1 MHFPERNK
9 RKIWLDSTYLII
21 LCDEC
26 RILIVPKHNQMKEE
40 KLNLKSANVAS
51 VIQFQ
56 THAQYLYTRC
66 LIYLVIF
73 FFRVFEYFT
82 FTVAASI
89 MVGEN
94 QALLG
99 GNRPP
104 YTGCC
109 QTFPL
114 TTGQKASI
122 NWTWTHGD
130 GIYERLLGHRSLTV
144 KATEPHPLLTQKIHK
159 IRRWRVLPHGQ
170 VKQKCFCV

>member
-1 MHFPERNK
+1 MWRPSFSSKHTLN
-9 RKIWLDSTYLII
+9 TY
-21 LCDEC
+21 
-26 RILIVPKHNQMKEE
+26 
-40 KLNLKSANVAS
+40 
-51 VIQFQ
+51 
-56 THAQYLYTRC
+56 AQGV
-66 LIYLVIF
+66 YLVIF

-114 TTGQKASI
+114 TTGQKATIS
-122 NWTWTHGD
+122 WT
-130 GIYERLLGHRSLTV
+130 
-144 KATEPHPLLTQKIHK
+144 
-159 IRRWRVLPHGQ
+159 
-170 VKQKCFCV
+170 